1 MKIIGQILNYVPY
14 LVSFNFLH
22 TPFIFQ
28 FHNKIKKCFKYFQTE
43 DQLGEKLLMGPLR
56 QNTDHWFGQKKI
68 CFSEMEATHT
78 QME

>member
-1 MKIIGQILNYVPY
+1 MSEGSTDVHIIMLHN
-14 LVSFNFLH
+14 LDNFLH